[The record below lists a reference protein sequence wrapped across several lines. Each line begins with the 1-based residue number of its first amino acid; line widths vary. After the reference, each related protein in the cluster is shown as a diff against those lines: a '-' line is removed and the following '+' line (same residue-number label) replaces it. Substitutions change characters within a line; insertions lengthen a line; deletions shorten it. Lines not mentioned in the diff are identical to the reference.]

1 MTFACIHI
9 PDFLVQSVARSE
21 PSLRDH
27 SIALI
32 TGTPPLW
39 SVVAANPAA
48 LQAGIQ
54 LGMTKSQAEEFSGV
68 EIRQR
73 SEAQEKVTHAA
84 LLDVAWSVS
93 PRVEDTA
100 PDTIVLDL
108 EGLTSLFGAD
118 EKIPQELAQR
128 VFRIGV
134 ISRVAVASNIEVA
147 IHAARG
153 FPGITMIP
161 AGQECERL
169 GDLPAHMLSTGT
181 EVLETLQRWG
191 VNTLRALAA
200 LPVLQ
205 LSERLGQEGVR
216 LHKLAQGALH
226 RSLILALP
234 NLYFEEEMELDDS
247 VEELEPL
254 SFLLG
259 RLLDQ
264 LCAQLEA
271 RALAAR
277 VVHIQFD
284 LEPSSEDSAR
294 LLAGGFREKPATKQ
308 YVKVLTL
315 PVPMR
320 DSKML
325 LKLLRLQLQ
334 ADSPAAPIQKIILAA
349 DAAPPRVAQSGLFVP
364 CAPDP
369 ENLEL
374 TVARLAKLVGDSN
387 VGAPELVDTHRPEN
401 FRVRKF
407 STLKERMPRAGKA
420 IEKMNRQ
427 KSGVSAVVGNRN
439 EARRSLAGFRT
450 IRPAVA
456 AMVEMRDERPVRVY
470 LRGMQGIVEVASGPW
485 RSSGDWWQEDAWNQ
499 DEWDLTVDFGVSNEP
514 HGQLVSSWPQYGVY
528 RVYFD
533 ALRQSWFVRGY
544 YD

>member
-9 PDFLVQSVARSE
+9 PDFLVQSVARAE
-21 PSLRDH
+21 PALRDR
-27 SIALI
+27 ALVLI

-39 SVVAANPAA
+39 SVVAANPTA

-73 SEAQEKVTHAA
+73 SEAQEKATHAA

-118 EKIPQELAQR
+118 EKIAQELAQR
-128 VFRIGV
+128 VSCIGV
-134 ISRVAVASNIEVA
+134 IPRVAAASNIEAA

-161 AGQECERL
+161 AGEECERL
-169 GDLPAHMLSTGT
+169 GGLPVHVLSTGT
-181 EVLETLQRWG
+181 EVMETLQRWG

-216 LHKLAQGALH
+216 LHKLAQGAFH

-234 NLYFEEEMELDDS
+234 NLHFEEEMELDDS
-247 VEELEPL
+247 VEKLEPL

-264 LCAQLEA
+264 LCARLEA
-271 RALAAR
+271 RALAVR
-277 VVHIQFD
+277 VVHIQFE
-284 LEPSSEDSAR
+284 LEPSSEDAAR
-294 LLAGGFREKPATKQ
+294 LLAGGFRGKSTARQ

-334 ADSPAAPIQKIILAA
+334 ADSPAAPIQKITLAA

-374 TVARLAKLVGDSN
+374 TVVRLAKLVGDSN
-387 VGAPELVDTHRPEN
+387 VGAPELVDTHCPEN

-407 STLKERMPRAGKA
+407 SALKERMPKAGKA
-420 IEKMNRQ
+420 VEKIHRQ
-427 KSGVSAVVGNRN
+427 KSSASAVVENRN
-439 EARRSLAGFRT
+439 QERRSLAGFRT

-456 AMVEMRDERPVRVY
+456 VMVEVREERPVRVY
-470 LRGMQGIVEVASGPW
+470 LWGMQGIVEVASGPW

-514 HGQLVSSWPQYGVY
+514 RGQLVSSWPQYGVY
-528 RVYFD
+528 RIYYD
-533 ALRQSWFVRGY
+533 TLRQSWFVRGF

>member
-1 MTFACIHI
+1 MAFACIHV
-9 PDFLVQSVARSE
+9 PDFLVQSVARAE
-21 PSLRDH
+21 PALRNG
-27 SIALI
+27 ALVLI
-32 TGTPPLW
+32 SGTPPLW
-39 SVVAANPAA
+39 TVVAANAA
-48 LQAGIQ
+48 AFQAGIQ
-54 LGMTKSQAEEFSGV
+54 LGMTKSQAEEFPGV

-73 SEAQEKVTHAA
+73 SEAQEKATHAA
-84 LLDVAWSVS
+84 LLDVGWSVS

-100 PDTIVLDL
+100 PDTIVVDL

-118 EKIPQELAQR
+118 EKIAQELAQR
-128 VFRIGV
+128 ASRMGV
-134 ISRVAVASNIEVA
+134 IPRVGVASNIEVA

-161 AGQECERL
+161 AGEECERL
-169 GDLPAHMLSTGT
+169 GGLPVHVIATET
-181 EVLETLQRWG
+181 EVLETLERWG
-191 VNTLRALAA
+191 VDTLRALAA

-205 LSERLGQEGVR
+205 LSDRLGQEGVR
-216 LHKLAQGALH
+216 LHKLAQGAFQ

-234 NLYFEEEMELDDS
+234 NLHFEEEMELEDS

-264 LCAQLEA
+264 LCARLEA
-271 RALAAR
+271 RALAVRA
-277 VVHIQFD
+277 VHIRFD
-284 LEPSSEDSAR
+284 LEPSFEPFSENGAQA
-294 LLAGGFREKPATKQ
+294 LTNGFREKSAAKQ

-334 ADSPAAPIQKIILAA
+334 ADSPAAPIQKIVLGA
-349 DAAPPRVAQSGLFVP
+349 DAAPPRVAQNGLFVP

-387 VGAPELVDTHRPEN
+387 VGAPELLDTHRSEN

-407 STLKERMPRAGKA
+407 SASKERTR
-420 IEKMNRQ
+420 NRQ
-427 KSGVSAVVGNRN
+427 KGETRFGR
-439 EARRSLAGFRT
+439 ETRRGTHRSLAGFRT

-456 AMVEMRDERPVRVY
+456 VTVEVREERPVRVC
-470 LRGMQGIVEVASGPW
+470 LQGMHGDVVVASGPW

-499 DEWDLTVDFGVSNEP
+499 DEWDLTVDFGVS
-514 HGQLVSSWPQYGVY
+514 HGQREHPVNSWPQYGVY
-528 RVYFD
+528 RVYYD
-533 ALRQSWFVRGY
+533 ALRRSWFVRGF